1 MLSGLPSEE
10 KLSKHTPTAGKTED
24 WGTQTSDGAGAGA
37 GAGASP
43 RIPAIT
49 LDTAQRKGR
58 IFAKMERRNEE
69 EEEEETIEE
78 MRQQERTPRK
88 GKVGGVSA

>member
-37 GAGASP
+37 GTGASP

-49 LDTAQRKGR
+49 LDKAQRKGR
-58 IFAKMERRNEE
+58 IFAKMERRNE

>member
-24 WGTQTSDGAGAGA
+24 WGTQTSDGARAGT
-37 GAGASP
+37 GASP

-69 EEEEETIEE
+69 EEEETIEE

>member
-24 WGTQTSDGAGAGA
+24 WGTQTSDGAGAG
-37 GAGASP
+37 GSP

-69 EEEEETIEE
+69 EEEETIEE

>member
-10 KLSKHTPTAGKTED
+10 KLFKHTPTAGKTED

-37 GAGASP
+37 GTGASP

-69 EEEEETIEE
+69 EEEETIEE